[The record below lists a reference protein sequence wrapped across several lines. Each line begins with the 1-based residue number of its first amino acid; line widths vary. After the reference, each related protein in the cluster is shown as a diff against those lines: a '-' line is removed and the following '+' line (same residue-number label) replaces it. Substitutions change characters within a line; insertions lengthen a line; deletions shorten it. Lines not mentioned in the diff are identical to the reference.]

1 MTPGLT
7 WYSLN
12 DNNFK
17 TKKQLFGTTKAVDV
31 IFSSHLKSAT
41 SQPTQN
47 RSFRRRSS
55 QPISWLSRPIEK
67 TKPNTTKGNLQE
79 KQKYIICVVQNEH
92 TKSHAWP
99 PLTNGTSGLETKLI
113 YCCNQPRSQ
122 SQHGVSRLKCW
133 QKPRSGYIRR
143 QCNAFQKCTLT
154 TPPSVCELQKKR
166 ASGSREFWRA
176 NRGGWVLGKGSASS
190 RLISKGSGKRYKCYQ
205 RSPRRSPGRS
215 TIFFCTLKSPS
226 LQHFRHCWL
235 GVRKSIQPVKWG
247 VGVVICLEWGADCL
261 RMVQLMP
268 LPSHNPIISCLV

>member
-122 SQHGVSRLKCW
+122 SQKILTKTAQWLHQTAMQCVPEVYTYNFLVCASCRKKSKWVKGVLK
-133 QKPRSGYIRR
+133 
-143 QCNAFQKCTLT
+143 
-154 TPPSVCELQKKR
+154 
-166 ASGSREFWRA
+166 
-176 NRGGWVLGKGSASS
+176 GK
-190 RLISKGSGKRYKCYQ
+190 
-205 RSPRRSPGRS
+205 
-215 TIFFCTLKSPS
+215 
-226 LQHFRHCWL
+226 
-235 GVRKSIQPVKWG
+235 
-247 VGVVICLEWGADCL
+247 
-261 RMVQLMP
+261 
-268 LPSHNPIISCLV
+268 